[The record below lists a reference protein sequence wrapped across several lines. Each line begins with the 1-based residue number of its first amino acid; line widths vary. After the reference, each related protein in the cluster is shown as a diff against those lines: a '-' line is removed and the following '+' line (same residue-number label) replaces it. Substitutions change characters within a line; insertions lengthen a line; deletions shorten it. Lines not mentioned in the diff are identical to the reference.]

1 MKKKRRTGC
10 ILVSL
15 LLVICLLAAPL
26 GYFLLTKHVL
36 PTSTRRTIADGV
48 IYRRV
53 VRYLPEPL
61 VMHIVL
67 IDVKQAG
74 VRFLVTPPDFTD
86 KGEHP
91 LKARTTS
98 EFMNDFRV
106 DIAINGGGFT
116 PWYANGPDYYPH
128 SGDPVTPI
136 GKSMSKGNLYA
147 DGPGPTL
154 YITANNSLS
163 FNFPTGKP
171 QNILAGDRMLVRK
184 GQVVEGLDDVERAPR
199 TAVGVSRNGN
209 TLILAVI
216 DGRQPLYSRGM
227 TFAEL
232 ATLILN
238 YGADMAMAL
247 DGGGSSTLV
256 VRDKDGQPQVLNSP
270 IHAGVP
276 GLERPVAN
284 HLGVFLGR

>member
-1 MKKKRRTGC
+1 MKKKRRIGC
-10 ILVSL
+10 LLFSL
-15 LLVICLLAAPL
+15 LLAACLLAAPT
-26 GYFLLTKHVL
+26 GYTLLTKHVL
-36 PTSTRRTIADGV
+36 PTSTRRTLAEGV

-67 IDVKQAG
+67 IDIKQAG
-74 VRFLVTPPDFTD
+74 VRFLVTPPDVTD

-98 EFMNDFRV
+98 EFVNDFGV

-136 GKSMSKGNLYA
+136 GRSMSKGKLYA

-154 YITANNSLS
+154 YITANNNIS
-163 FNFPTGKP
+163 FNSETGKP
-171 QNILAGDRMLVRK
+171 QNILAGDRMLVK
-184 GQVVEGLDDVERAPR
+184 NGEPVEGLDAVTRAPR
-199 TAVGVSRNGN
+199 TAVGLDRKGN

-232 ATLILN
+232 AVLMVN
-238 YGADMAMAL
+238 YGAETAMAL

-256 VRDKDGQPQVLNSP
+256 MRDKNGQPQVLNSP

-284 HLGVFLGR
+284 HLGIFLGK

>member
-1 MKKKRRTGC
+1 MKKKRRIEC
-10 ILVSL
+10 VFISL
-15 LLVICLLAAPL
+15 LLIVCLFAAPL

-36 PTSTRRTIADGV
+36 PTSTRRTLAEGV
-48 IYRRV
+48 VYRRV

-67 IDVKQAG
+67 IDIKQAG
-74 VRFLVTPPDFTD
+74 VRFLVTPPDVTSE
-86 KGEHP
+86 GEHP

-98 EFMNDFRV
+98 EFVEDFGV
-106 DIAINGGGFT
+106 DIAVNGGGFT

-136 GKSMSKGNLYA
+136 GKTMSKGRLYA

-154 YITANNSLS
+154 HITANNNIS
-163 FNFPTGKP
+163 FNSPTGKP
-171 QNILAGDRMLVRK
+171 QNILAGDRMLVK
-184 GQVVEGLDDVERAPR
+184 NGEPVGGLDNTERAPR
-199 TAVGVSRNGN
+199 TAVGLSRNGN
-209 TLILAVI
+209 TFILAVI

-232 ATLILN
+232 ATLMIN
-238 YGADMAMAL
+238 YGAETAMSL

-256 VRDKDGQPQVLNSP
+256 VRDENGLPQVLNSP

-284 HLGVFLGR
+284 HLGIFLGE